1 MRKLIFFLVLPFFC
15 FADIQQMVESSVLP
29 ESSNQALNPSL
40 AVEQAHIPNTAVLAW
55 MNEAMVSTFSFDF
68 ANFERSF
75 QQASNYYT
83 PQGWLE
89 MDKRHTEM
97 KDLEKI
103 KEMKMAMS
111 AVATGPAK
119 IISQGVVN
127 NIYSWVVEAPYM
139 LVASDISHS
148 QKRNILVR
156 SLIVRADPDVH
167 YRGIAIDKIAIKY
180 ILGNP
185 ETSVKAKVASVA
197 EMSPP
202 IQQTTNFEGG

>member
-1 MRKLIFFLVLPFFC
+1 MRKLIFFILLPFFC
-15 FADIQQMVESSVLP
+15 FADIQQMVESNVIP
-29 ESSNQALNPSL
+29 ETPNQALAASGTI
-40 AVEQAHIPNTAVLAW
+40 EQPHIPNTAILAW
-55 MNEAMVSTFSFDF
+55 MNEAMVSTFSYDF
-68 ANFERSF
+68 ANFQRSF

-83 PQGWLE
+83 PQGWIE
-89 MDKRHTEM
+89 MDKRHAEM

-111 AVATGPAK
+111 AVAVGPAK

-127 NIYSWVVEAPYM
+127 SIYSWVVEAPYM

-167 YRGIAIDKIAIKY
+167 YRGVAIDKIAIKY
-180 ILGNP
+180 ILNGSEMPATNKP
-185 ETSVKAKVASVA
+185 EAANEISPVIQKTTSIPGV
-197 EMSPP
+197 
-202 IQQTTNFEGG
+202 